1 MSQPESNE
9 IRVSILSYVNVYT
22 TMLALSLLAML
33 IAVVLL
39 VLELSSLE
47 WDKDAR
53 TISQRDRSQTI
64 EMVPSHSHAT
74 VV

>member
-9 IRVSILSYVNVYT
+9 IRVSILSYVNIYT
-22 TMLALSLLAML
+22 TMLMLSLLAMV

-39 VLELSSLE
+39 VLELSSLD

-53 TISQRDRSQTI
+53 SISQLDRSRAI
-64 EMVPSHSHAT
+64 EIARLV
-74 VV
+74 

>member
-64 EMVPSHSHAT
+64 ELAPSHSHAT

>member
-9 IRVSILSYVNVYT
+9 IRVSILSYVNIYT
-22 TMLALSLLAML
+22 SMLALSLLAML

-39 VLELSSLE
+39 VMELSSLE

-53 TISQRDRSQTI
+53 TISQLDRWQTI
-64 EMVPSHSHAT
+64 EVAQAS
-74 VV
+74 